1 MKKYFARLVALTLS
15 LAASVTLFCTGVS
28 AGEQLA
34 VVTTIETD
42 ETGENEKAEITEE
55 EAVTTFSIPG
65 SIFDDVPEDAWY
77 TPYVE
82 YVLNKGIMTGMGNN
96 TSVSYTHLT
105 LPTIRIV

>member
-42 ETGENEKAEITEE
+42 ETGENE
-55 EAVTTFSIPG
+55 
-65 SIFDDVPEDAWY
+65 
-77 TPYVE
+77 
-82 YVLNKGIMTGMGNN
+82 
-96 TSVSYTHLT
+96 
-105 LPTIRIV
+105 